1 MNTQKQILVMV
12 VLFFA
17 MVGGCAAYTMVDIPH
32 RAVLQSKWSQ
42 EESVTRGA
50 LLFANNCRTCHG
62 IQGEGG
68 VGLVLNKDEFK
79 NQDPLVLKANR
90 DLIQRTLQCG
100 RAGTL
105 MPAWLKDN
113 GGALNAEQITHL
125 VDFMTAPLDSKLV
138 TEQGAPTNRGWLEA
152 LEFAHNLN
160 RANQALIGGDTLD
173 TIAKAH
179 NIGYKELADANGAT
193 LDTPLSAGDTLIIPP
208 FRGMPK
214 GYEYHV
220 YKNNETFQKIAD
232 SQHVGAM
239 ILADLN
245 DLGYKFTQSKDKADY
260 VLLDEQAAPVPGL
273 FPLDT
278 LKLPDGATYD
288 ITAGDTVSSIAERH
302 GVAASEIANLNKA
315 ALGSVANDKPVDF
328 QNKLKLP
335 PGTKAIVQPGQ
346 TIGTVATQHG
356 VKTEDIEK
364 ANSLPTGAQAEPGK
378 ALSLP
383 QDAGYVI
390 QAGDTLEKAAKLHGI
405 SAQELAAANGLQP
418 DSPIT
423 PDVVFK
429 LPNVGA
435 YVIKGQSLDDV
446 AKTYSNVTA
455 ESLGQA
461 NGVPADAIIRIG
473 TKLNVPADAWG
484 SAPPDTK
491 NNGLACIQNAVPVSV
506 FQTLPGIGTPAAGG
520 TPTAPATVA
529 KDVEIDAGPTDWT
542 VIADGTKSDMN
553 KGNVA
558 VAVGTAIK
566 FVGKTGLHTII
577 INGKQDGDLFK
588 QGDTRTITFK
598 DAGQFKITCSFHP
611 DMLAYIT
618 VQ

>member
-1 MNTQKQILVMV
+1 MV
-12 VLFFA
+12 VLLFT
-17 MVGGCAAYTMVDIPH
+17 MVGGCAAYALVDIPH
-32 RAVLQSKWSQ
+32 RAVIQTKWTQ
-42 EESVTRGA
+42 EESVRRGA

-105 MPAWLKDN
+105 MPAWLNTN
-113 GGALNAEQITHL
+113 GGSLNSEQITHI
-125 VDFMTAPLDSKLV
+125 VDFLTAPLDPKLKD
-138 TEQGAPTNRGWLEA
+138 EQGNPTNKGWQEA

-160 RANQALIGGDTLD
+160 RETQALVGGDTLD

-193 LDTPLSAGDTLIIPP
+193 LDTPVRSGDTLIIPP
-208 FRGMPK
+208 FKGMPK
-214 GYEYHV
+214 GYQYHV
-220 YKNNETFQKIAD
+220 YNDNETFQKIAD

-245 DLGYKFTQSKDKADY
+245 DLGYKFTQNKDKADY
-260 VLLDEQAAPVPGL
+260 TLLDENGAPVPGL
-273 FPLDT
+273 FPQDK
-278 LKLPDGATYD
+278 LKLPASATYD
-288 ITAGDTVSSIAERH
+288 VSAGDTLDSIAQRH
-302 GVAASEIANLNKA
+302 GVAASDIASLNKDV
-315 ALGSVANDKPVDF
+315 LGSIASDKPIDF

-335 PGTKAIVQPGQ
+335 AGTKAIVQPGQ

-364 ANSLPTGAQAEPGK
+364 ANSLAPGAQVESGK

-383 QDAGYVI
+383 PDARYVI
-390 QAGDTLEKAAKLHGI
+390 QTGDTLAKVAKLHGI
-405 SAQELAAANGLQP
+405 STQELAAANGLQP

-423 PDVVFK
+423 PDVVLK
-429 LPNVGA
+429 LPKVDA
-435 YVIKGQSLDDV
+435 YVVNGQSLDDI

-455 ESLGQA
+455 DSLGQA
-461 NGVPADAIIRIG
+461 NNVPANAIIRIG
-473 TKLNVPADAWG
+473 TKLALPADAWG

-491 NNGLACIQNAVPVSV
+491 NNGLACVQYAVPSSV
-506 FQTLPGIGTPAAGG
+506 FQTLPGIGTPAAEG
-520 TPTAPATVA
+520 TAAAPATVS
-529 KDVEIDAGPTDWT
+529 KDVQIDAGANDWT
-542 VIADGTKSDMN
+542 VVADGTASGPN

-558 VAVGTAIK
+558 VAAGTVVK
-566 FVGKTGLHTII
+566 FVNKIGLHTITL
-577 INGKQDGDLFK
+577 NGKQDGANFK
-588 QGDTRTITFK
+588 QGETRTITFNTK
-598 DAGQFKITCSFHP
+598 GQFKITCNFHP
-611 DMLAYIT
+611 DMLAYVT